1 MIWHYFP
8 IGMRFPVTDF
18 SDETK
23 RACWHVALSAICA
36 SDPNCTGLYEAC
48 EVFDPTVQS
57 PVYTCIVCYYG
68 IKQARAAGK
77 IMQSLDSL
85 MTRLCLCNPLV
96 QANYLESFGPY
107 PILAEIDSQAQYKP
121 DETRAAFLPTEL
133 PEAMQ
138 TVKGPKL
145 LLAPDSM
152 KGVCDAE
159 KLTRI
164 LGEAATDHG
173 FRVRRIPIADGGEG
187 TVRAL
192 AAGTGGRLETVQC
205 IDLNGMRVS
214 MNIGVL
220 PGRIAVIEAA
230 DAVGFIRKTEQTP
243 PIGQRSSFGVGA
255 LVKATLDLGYRKIWV
270 GLGGSLTVD
279 LGLGALAALGMR
291 FYDRDGAAVEVCP
304 DTFSQIERI
313 DRDSLDPRLVQ
324 TELTLLYDVTAPLLG
339 AEGALAVF
347 GPQKGATPEQIACW
361 EAEFIRLSALFGGD
375 PDLPG
380 TGAAGGLGFA
390 LASIGANLVSG
401 ADRISESV
409 RLSAAIRDADF
420 VLTGEGSFDDQS
432 VRFRKAPVAVLERLS
447 ENDRPGCLLVGK
459 LGADRDDL
467 LRVRPELK
475 GVVLCPV
482 SDELYEI
489 TLRRAFENDVL
500 PMIGKSKSTAS
511 DPSKKI

>member
-23 RACWHVALSAICA
+23 RACWRVALSAIYA
-36 SDPNCTGLYEAC
+36 SDPNGTGLYEAC
-48 EVFDPTVQS
+48 ESFDPIVQS

-68 IKQARAAGK
+68 IKQAREAGK
-77 IMQSLDSL
+77 KMHALDPL

-107 PILAEIDSQAQYKP
+107 PILAEIDSQAQYRP
-121 DETRAAFLPTEL
+121 NETGAAFLPTEL
-133 PEAMQ
+133 PGAMQ

-152 KGVCDAE
+152 KDVCDAE

-173 FRVRRIPIADGGEG
+173 FRVRRMPIADGGEG

-192 AAGTGGRLETVQC
+192 VSGTGGRFETVRC
-205 IDLNGMRVS
+205 TDLNGTLVS
-214 MNIGVL
+214 MTVGVL

-230 DAVGFIRKTEQTP
+230 DAVGFIRKAEQTP

-339 AEGALAVF
+339 AEGALTVF

-361 EAEFIRLSALFGGD
+361 EAEFERLAALLGGD
-375 PDLPG
+375 PCAKG

-390 LASIGANLVSG
+390 LASIGGELVAG
-401 ADRISESV
+401 ADRIPDCIG
-409 RLSAAIRDADF
+409 LSLAIRDADF
-420 VLTGEGSFDDQS
+420 VVTGEGSFDEQS
-432 VRFRKAPVAVLERLS
+432 IRFRKAPFEVLERLS
-447 ENDRPGCLLVGK
+447 ANDRSGCLFVGK
-459 LGADRDDL
+459 LGVDKDDL
-467 LRVRPELK
+467 LHSQPKLK
-475 GVVLCPV
+475 GVVQCPAG
-482 SDELYEI
+482 EEPYEI
-489 TLRRAFENDVL
+489 TLRCAFVNDVV
-500 PMIGKSKSTAS
+500 PMIGKGETVLP
-511 DPSKKI
+511 DPSRTI